1 MPSILLIEDNP
12 ADARLIREMLRNA
25 PDDTTCIGHADC
37 LRLAIPEIEAKA
49 PDSILLDLGLPD
61 SQGLETLLAVQKRF
75 PELPVVVLTGLNDQA
90 FAGDAVRAGAQDY
103 LVKGRFTA
111 EILTRA
117 VSYAIER
124 ERVARKIRTL
134 NVELE
139 ETVIKRTA
147 ELRQARDE
155 AEQANR
161 AKSAFLAAMSHEI
174 RTPMNGVIGMSD
186 LLRQTSLR
194 NDQVEMVDL
203 IRESAYSLLHII
215 EDILDYS
222 KIEAG
227 RIDIDLTPLRVEDV
241 VEGVCVMLDRLA
253 EKAGVELTLLVDP
266 RIPDKVLGDVG
277 RLRQVLINLIGNAI
291 KFSGS
296 QPRAGR
302 VSVRVTPSEHDVERV
317 VLVIRV
323 VDNGIGMDA
332 ATVSRLF
339 APFVQAD
346 VSTTRRFGGTG
357 LGLAISHHLVG
368 LMGGQI
374 SVQSAVGEGSTFSVR
389 LPFTTLPSEADQE
402 ASVVAGLPCI
412 VLGNPDGLGDHLAAS
427 LAHAGATVYR
437 ALKMVDVREQV
448 EAHPPGLIV
457 CIIDTGDEQL
467 SHDELL
473 AKASLRPDLDIRSV
487 VIALERGQRRTL
499 RRKASNVVMID
510 GNVLRRKHFLAA
522 VAMAAGRAVEQTDSA
537 DQQGAKTLAPLSR
550 EQALR
555 QGRLILVADDSETN
569 QKVILLQLQSLG
581 FRADF
586 AGNGHEA
593 LKRWGSTPYSL
604 LITDLHMPEMDGYEL
619 TRAIRTQEHGVRRTP
634 IVAFTANTLAG
645 EADRCRKAGMDDYL
659 TKPTQLADLKA
670 VLERWLPT
678 LAPSADSS
686 DEAGRRSVP
695 QTGVTPPVDLS
706 ALKALIGDN
715 EDDVCEVLQD
725 FTARLPSIVTD
736 LRAACTA
743 GQLEA
748 ASATAHKL
756 KSSARAIGASAL
768 GELCADIERAGN
780 AADTVALMEKL
791 PRFET
796 EIVAVEA
803 YLNSLFAKS
812 GGDSISEAR

>member
-194 NDQVEMVDL
+194 GDQVEMVDL

-227 RIDIDLTPLRVEDV
+227 RMDIDLTPLRVEDV

-302 VSVRVTPSEHDVERV
+302 VSVRVTPSERDAEQV
-317 VLVIRV
+317 VLAIRV

-389 LPFTTLPSEADQE
+389 LPFKTLPSEADQK
-402 ASVVAGLPCI
+402 ASVVAGLRCI

-437 ALKMVDVREQV
+437 ALKMVDVR
-448 EAHPPGLIV
+448 
-457 CIIDTGDEQL
+457 
-467 SHDELL
+467 
-473 AKASLRPDLDIRSV
+473 
-487 VIALERGQRRTL
+487 
-499 RRKASNVVMID
+499 
-510 GNVLRRKHFLAA
+510 
-522 VAMAAGRAVEQTDSA
+522 
-537 DQQGAKTLAPLSR
+537 
-550 EQALR
+550 
-555 QGRLILVADDSETN
+555 
-569 QKVILLQLQSLG
+569 
-581 FRADF
+581 
-586 AGNGHEA
+586 
-593 LKRWGSTPYSL
+593 
-604 LITDLHMPEMDGYEL
+604 
-619 TRAIRTQEHGVRRTP
+619 
-634 IVAFTANTLAG
+634 
-645 EADRCRKAGMDDYL
+645 
-659 TKPTQLADLKA
+659 
-670 VLERWLPT
+670 
-678 LAPSADSS
+678 
-686 DEAGRRSVP
+686 
-695 QTGVTPPVDLS
+695 
-706 ALKALIGDN
+706 
-715 EDDVCEVLQD
+715 
-725 FTARLPSIVTD
+725 
-736 LRAACTA
+736 
-743 GQLEA
+743 
-748 ASATAHKL
+748 
-756 KSSARAIGASAL
+756 GASA
-768 GELCADIERAGN
+768 G
-780 AADTVALMEKL
+780 
-791 PRFET
+791 F
-796 EIVAVEA
+796 
-803 YLNSLFAKS
+803 
-812 GGDSISEAR
+812 DSVHY